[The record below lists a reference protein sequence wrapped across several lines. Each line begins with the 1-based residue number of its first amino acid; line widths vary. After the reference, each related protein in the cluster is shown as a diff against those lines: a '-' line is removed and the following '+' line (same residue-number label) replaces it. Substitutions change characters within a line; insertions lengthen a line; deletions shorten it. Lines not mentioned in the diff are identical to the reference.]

1 MDLSNATANSIACS
15 CPHLQ
20 SVDDL
25 FTLSMSAAVL
35 EMQSMRTQQETSQVD
50 SSIASESAVYGSTD
64 YWVSYPQTKSSYTS
78 SEHTGL
84 PLDST
89 RQFED
94 LFASQQDFSQS
105 GPNHHDAYGRLTPDS
120 LFTDLDMQSD
130 MNASLAGSTV
140 DIYPT
145 SATMTASNAQ
155 QDTYNTAT
163 ISPSNTHF
171 YVEQVSPLSD
181 TKSSIGSQRFTFAPS
196 YYSPF
201 TNDADSSSSN
211 HRCDSLN
218 SNTKSR
224 FLQAKAGRR
233 RGSKYVEPGSTR
245 AIYLEKNRKA
255 ANKCRSK
262 QKQQQDELVE
272 TARDVERHNK
282 ILKAETE
289 ILKSG
294 MRDLMEAVSKHKE
307 CPDARLKLYLQC
319 KADWLVCQSG
329 QDTLLTPC
337 SERSSSSPVYRDNN
351 STHKD

>member
-1 MDLSNATANSIACS
+1 ML
-15 CPHLQ
+15 
-20 SVDDL
+20 
-25 FTLSMSAAVL
+25 AAVL
-35 EMQSMRTQQETSQVD
+35 EMQSMRTQQETSQVE
-50 SSIASESAVYGSTD
+50 SSIASESATYGLKD
-64 YWVSYPQTKSSYTS
+64 YWESYPQTNSSHTS

-89 RQFED
+89 RQSEN
-94 LFASQQDFSQS
+94 LFALPRDFCHS

-171 YVEQVSPLSD
+171 HVEQISPLSD

-196 YYSPF
+196 YYLPY

-211 HRCDSLN
+211 HRCDSLH
-218 SNTKSR
+218 SDTKSH
-224 FLQAKAGRR
+224 FPKAKAGRR

-245 AIYLEKNRKA
+245 AVYLEKNRKA
-255 ANKCRSK
+255 ARKCRSK
-262 QKQQQDELVE
+262 QKRQQDELAE
-272 TARDVERHNK
+272 TARDVKRRNK
-282 ILKAETE
+282 ILKAKTE
-289 ILKSG
+289 ILESE
-294 MRDLMEAVSKHKE
+294 MRNLMEVFSQHTE
-307 CPDARLKLYLQC
+307 CPDARLKLYLHR
-319 KADWLVCQSG
+319 KVDSLVCQSG

-337 SERSSSSPVYRDNN
+337 SRRSSSSPAYRDNTS
-351 STHKD
+351 STDKD

>member
-1 MDLSNATANSIACS
+1 
-15 CPHLQ
+15 
-20 SVDDL
+20 
-25 FTLSMSAAVL
+25 MSAAVL
-35 EMQSMRTQQETSQVD
+35 KMQSMRTQKETSQVD
-50 SSIASESAVYGSTD
+50 SSIASESAIYGLED
-64 YWVSYPQTKSSYTS
+64 YWVSYPQTNSSYTS

-130 MNASLAGSTV
+130 MDRCPPSILRETRS
-140 DIYPT
+140 T

-155 QDTYNTAT
+155 QDTYNTVT
-163 ISPSNTHF
+163 TSPLNTLF
-171 YVEQVSPLSD
+171 NVEQISPLSD
-181 TKSSIGSQRFTFAPS
+181 TKSSISSQRFTFTPS
-196 YYSPF
+196 DYSLF
-201 TNDADSSSSN
+201 TNDADSSSSK
-211 HRCDSLN
+211 HRCDSLH
-218 SNTKSR
+218 SNTKSH

-233 RGSKYVEPGSTR
+233 RGSIYVEPGSTR
-245 AIYLEKNRKA
+245 AAYLEKNRKA
-255 ANKCRSK
+255 ARKCRSK

-272 TARDVERHNK
+272 TARDVKRRNK

-294 MRDLMEAVSKHKE
+294 MRDLMEVVSKHTE
-307 CPDARLKLYLQC
+307 CPDARLKLYLQR
-319 KADWLVCQSG
+319 KADRLVCQSE

-337 SERSSSSPVYRDNN
+337 SGRSSSSPAYRDNTS
-351 STHKD
+351 STDKD